1 MRTTLINKIVKRE
14 GQSEEFDKTKIT
26 RAIYKAMLSVK
37 YGTMKDAEQ
46 LTDKVIEKL
55 ESQGAIPTV
64 EIVQDVVESVLMET
78 SIDGKK
84 FNEVAK
90 AYILYREKR
99 RSIRDEKKRIGV
111 VDDLKLSLNAVKVLE
126 ARYLLKD
133 EEGKIIET
141 PRQMFS
147 RVAKHVGIIDALY
160 DYAKFQKSGK
170 LPENGRKIST
180 LANTQLEV
188 LERAFA
194 KLKEENVLKG
204 EFSHFIDFVYTKP
217 TSVSD
222 TIEKMEDM
230 MCNLEYV
237 PNAPTMMNAGARL
250 GQLSACF
257 VLPVFQ

>member
-111 VDDLKLSLNAVKVLE
+111 VDDLKLSLNAVRVLE
-126 ARYLLKD
+126 A
-133 EEGKIIET
+133 
-141 PRQMFS
+141 
-147 RVAKHVGIIDALY
+147 
-160 DYAKFQKSGK
+160 
-170 LPENGRKIST
+170 
-180 LANTQLEV
+180 
-188 LERAFA
+188 
-194 KLKEENVLKG
+194 
-204 EFSHFIDFVYTKP
+204 
-217 TSVSD
+217 
-222 TIEKMEDM
+222 
-230 MCNLEYV
+230 
-237 PNAPTMMNAGARL
+237 
-250 GQLSACF
+250 
-257 VLPVFQ
+257 